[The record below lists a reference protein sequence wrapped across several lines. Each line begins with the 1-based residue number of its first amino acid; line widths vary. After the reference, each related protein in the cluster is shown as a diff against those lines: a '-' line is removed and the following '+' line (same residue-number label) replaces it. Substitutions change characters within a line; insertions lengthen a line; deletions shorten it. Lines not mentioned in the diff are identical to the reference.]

1 LLRACR
7 LVTESTACCFDPGI
21 EVTNRR
27 RVQRIFGYLGGNLGL
42 GVLDCLLLL
51 KSESVAVFYCFGEWR
66 STGNRE
72 AEKLLKFGERL

>member
-51 KSESVAVFYCFGEWR
+51 KAKVLQFLLFWRMALNWESVRPRNC
-66 STGNRE
+66 
-72 AEKLLKFGERL
+72 